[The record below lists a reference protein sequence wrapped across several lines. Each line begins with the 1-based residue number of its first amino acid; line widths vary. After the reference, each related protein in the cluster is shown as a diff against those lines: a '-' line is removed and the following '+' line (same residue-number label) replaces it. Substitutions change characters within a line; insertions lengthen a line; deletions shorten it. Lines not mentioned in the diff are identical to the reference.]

1 MGHRC
6 FHRTGIPSFL
16 RTPFKCRRQ
25 WVSSFLLDN
34 EPFNNYEEHRKK
46 MQNFSV
52 PEYFNFAR
60 DVVDFWGSDR
70 VSMSCVPFLTDN
82 NVHIQ
87 NKKTVTQLRDNRCI
101 PMT

>member
-1 MGHRC
+1 
-6 FHRTGIPSFL
+6 
-16 RTPFKCRRQ
+16 
-25 WVSSFLLDN
+25 
-34 EPFNNYEEHRKK
+34 

-87 NKKTVTQLRDNRCI
+87 NKKTVSKPSLETTDVYS
-101 PMT
+101 

>member
-1 MGHRC
+1 MAHRC

-16 RTPFKCRRQ
+16 RTSPFKCRRQ

-82 NVHIQ
+82 NVHT
-87 NKKTVTQLRDNRCI
+87 KKQ
-101 PMT
+101 

>member
-1 MGHRC
+1 MAHRC

-82 NVHIQ
+82 NVHMHT
-87 NKKTVTQLRDNRCI
+87 KKTVAQLRDNKCI
-101 PMT
+101 SMT